1 MSDWRLQG
9 QEKYLS
15 NVTLYK
21 VSFPEFWEKA
31 LCEKNEFYKKIE
43 KAPLTY
49 RKDADGNWVVV
60 EVEPM
65 PIEEAARHWHK
76 HCEFCWEKAM
86 TNIEG
91 EFYCTKDM
99 HHWICKECFE
109 DFKDKFG
116 WIVKTAEELID

>member
-9 QEKYLS
+9 QEGYLS

-31 LCEKNEFYKKIE
+31 MHEKNAFYKKIE
-43 KAPLTY
+43 KAPVIY
-49 RKDADGNWVVV
+49 RKDANGNWVAV

-65 PIEEAARHWHK
+65 PIEKAALSWHE
-76 HCEFCWEKAM
+76 HCEFCWEKTM
-86 TNIEG
+86 INITG

-99 HHWICKECFE
+99 YHWICKECFE
-109 DFKDKFG
+109 DFKEQFG
-116 WIVKTAEELID
+116 WTVKTADVLFD